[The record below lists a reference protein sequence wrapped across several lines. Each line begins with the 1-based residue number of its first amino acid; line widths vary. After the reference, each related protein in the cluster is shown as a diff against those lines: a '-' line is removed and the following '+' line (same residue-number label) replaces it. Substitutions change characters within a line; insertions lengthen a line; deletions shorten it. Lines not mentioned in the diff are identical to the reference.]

1 MKRFSE
7 TDVNDTERLE
17 RLCRYLLA
25 SLDSDS
31 TRLSYI
37 GVALQK
43 EHSLAWIRHIKL
55 LLYHCGE
62 CMKRLRPEHHADSV
76 SLALHLRTLLAFTS
90 PAQWTVL
97 RSRALAP
104 LKPGMQQL
112 CSNIMGGLVQRGFF
126 QTLRTVLLRGTCR
139 TQTVSLK
146 PVSLAAIVQLATRP
160 LVSAQFSGN
169 LLSMFLVQVLSVP
182 ALVHH
187 LQHLTPES
195 LTTLQTLDVLPH
207 ALDLLAEE
215 QSLKIIANS
224 MQGTQSLALIANLVQ
239 LYHLDAS
246 AAAAMPTAKPTAAD
260 LDQKFTFVC
269 TRLLQSIPNT
279 VGQKGGGA
287 GAVSQWHT
295 LLGWFAPAPDAPQ
308 NENLVL
314 IKSQIYLLWSN
325 RVVHQLLGKRLKALA
340 VGYEKIEFL
349 NAPAGSTNVFKR
361 ALERSTAAV
370 ASSMSGSSATRNGS
384 GAMAAVGSTESSK
397 QSTGS
402 WRKLGNEDV
411 TLVSLVCSMY
421 QAALSTLSQLKLDI
435 LSGQLANSVSPQ
447 LQLIHISY
455 VAFPKGLCYHGTV
468 LHDLF
473 LLIASLGPNCGLK
486 PLLEMLQMSPKSYA
500 PPLQMLRLFCNLMTH
515 YVMWVL

>member
-1 MKRFSE
+1 MK
-7 TDVNDTERLE
+7 
-17 RLCRYLLA
+17 
-25 SLDSDS
+25 
-31 TRLSYI
+31 
-37 GVALQK
+37 G
-43 EHSLAWIRHIKL
+43 
-55 LLYHCGE
+55 
-62 CMKRLRPEHHADSV
+62 LRPEHHAESV
-76 SLALHLRTLLAFTS
+76 SLALHLRTLIAFTA
-90 PAQWTVL
+90 PAQWAVL

-104 LKPGMQQL
+104 LKSGMQQL

-187 LQHLTPES
+187 LEQLTPDS
-195 LTTLQTLDVLPH
+195 LTSLQTLDVLQH

-239 LYHLDAS
+239 LYHLEVISAAS
-246 AAAAMPTAKPTAAD
+246 ATTPTATKPSTTAER
-260 LDQKFTFVC
+260 DQQFTFVC

-295 LLGWFAPAPDAPQ
+295 LLGWFSPAPDAPQ
-308 NENLVL
+308 NENLAL
-314 IKSQIYLLWSN
+314 IKSQIYLLWSH
-325 RVVHQLLGKRLKALA
+325 RVVHQLLGERLKALA
-340 VGYEKIEFL
+340 IGYEKIEFP
-349 NAPAGSTNVFKR
+349 NAQAGSTNLFKR

-370 ASSMSGSSATRNGS
+370 ASSMTSASSSSAKNGGS
-384 GAMAAVGSTESSK
+384 GGSAMSMGGSTGSSK
-397 QSTGS
+397 QSTGG

-435 LSGQLANSVSPQ
+435 LSGRWEKQ
-447 LQLIHISY
+447 H
-455 VAFPKGLCYHGTV
+455 
-468 LHDLF
+468 
-473 LLIASLGPNCGLK
+473 
-486 PLLEMLQMSPKSYA
+486 
-500 PPLQMLRLFCNLMTH
+500 
-515 YVMWVL
+515 